1 VARIQTEAKMSHDK
15 EQIAFR
21 KQCSQTGGGQNPS
34 PLEPYDPDMEVEG
47 TSREVIGLMSSSVK
61 TPFKMLRSWRI
72 RGPDRA
78 HREMV
83 DFSHLIDFSFLRTFR
98 FS

>member
-1 VARIQTEAKMSHDK
+1 
-15 EQIAFR
+15 
-21 KQCSQTGGGQNPS
+21 
-34 PLEPYDPDMEVEG
+34 MEVEG
-47 TSREVIGLMSSSVK
+47 TSREVIGLMSSPVK
-61 TPFKMLRSWRI
+61 TPFKMQKLLRSWRI

-98 FS
+98 FR